1 MKDKIMAD
9 QNVKIKNNFFLLV
22 CKLGSFL
29 IAVSLILNCRSIW
42 GSITTGS
49 NLNALTFTSLII
61 GILLSFISVKNISVS
76 KYALNVLLFLSI
88 YIFIYLI
95 QPINNSQLLNIF
107 LIGFSFLFVY
117 LYVTIFSRTVVID
130 ILIKDY
136 INLLVLISIVSLFFW
151 IFGSIFKIIR
161 PTGLVFSN
169 WGAEYGRP
177 TVVNSYYGIYYE
189 TQTLNN
195 VIRNSAIFTEAP
207 MASLNFI
214 IAFLFQSLV
223 IKHDKHRLLKEI
235 ILILG
240 VLSTMS
246 STGYIALLIIL
257 VMKLFLLDYKNKG
270 IIFPFVFILS
280 VISLIIIHYL
290 LVSKLE
296 NASGQTRADDF
307 RAGYEAWKLHPYI
320 GSGLNNN
327 LYQNFMANWRGN
339 NLGFSNTIM
348 DILAS
353 GGIYI
358 FALYLISSIYA
369 IITSLKES
377 NINNIIF
384 IIIVVY
390 LFVTTIFT
398 NTYILFFLFI
408 FMVVNSSLN
417 KKGRIE

>member
-9 QNVKIKNNFFLLV
+9 QNVKIKNKAFLAV

-42 GSITTGS
+42 GSITINNLGMFTFGS
-49 NLNALTFTSLII
+49 LVI
-61 GILLSFISVKNISVS
+61 GILFSFMSVININVP

-95 QPINNSQLLNIF
+95 QPINNSRLSDAF
-107 LIGFSFLFVY
+107 FIGFSFLSIY
-117 LYVTIFSRTVVID
+117 LYTIIFFNTFVID
-130 ILIKDY
+130 ILIKYY
-136 INLLVLISIVSLFFW
+136 INLLVLICIVSLFFW

-161 PTGLVFSN
+161 PTGFVLSN
-169 WGAEYGRP
+169 WGAQYGRP
-177 TVVNSYYGIYYE
+177 NIVNSYYNIYFE

-223 IKHDKHRLLKEI
+223 NKNDKYHLLKEI
-235 ILILG
+235 ILVLG
-240 VLSTMS
+240 ILSTMS
-246 STGYIALLIIL
+246 STGYIALLIIF
-257 VMKLFLLDYKNKG
+257 VMKSFFLDYKNKG
-270 IIFPFVFILS
+270 FFLPFILILS
-280 VISLIIIHYL
+280 IVSLLIIHYL
-290 LVSKLE
+290 LISKLE

-307 RAGYEAWKLHPYI
+307 RAGYEAWKLHPYM

-348 DILAS
+348 DVLVS

-358 FALYLISSIYA
+358 FILYLISIIYSV
-369 IITSLKES
+369 IVSLKTH
-377 NINNIIF
+377 NLNNIIF
-384 IIIVVY
+384 IVVVAY
-390 LFVTTIFT
+390 LFITTIFT

-408 FMVVNSSLN
+408 FIVINSLKN
-417 KKGRIE
+417 KLVQ

>member
-1 MKDKIMAD
+1 MKMKDKIMAD
-9 QNVKIKNNFFLLV
+9 QNVKIKNKAFLAV

-42 GSITTGS
+42 GSITINNLGMFTFGS
-49 NLNALTFTSLII
+49 LVI
-61 GILLSFISVKNISVS
+61 GILFSFMSVININIP

-95 QPINNSQLLNIF
+95 QPINNSRLSDAF
-107 LIGFSFLFVY
+107 FIGFSFLSIY
-117 LYVTIFSRTVVID
+117 LYTIIFFNTFVID
-130 ILIKDY
+130 ILIKYY
-136 INLLVLISIVSLFFW
+136 INLLVLICIVSLFFW

-161 PTGLVFSN
+161 PTGFVLSN
-169 WGAEYGRP
+169 WGAQYGRP
-177 TVVNSYYGIYYE
+177 NIVNSYYNIYFE

-223 IKHDKHRLLKEI
+223 NKNDKYHLLKEI
-235 ILILG
+235 ILVLG
-240 VLSTMS
+240 ILSTMS
-246 STGYIALLIIL
+246 STGYIALLIIF
-257 VMKLFLLDYKNKG
+257 VMKSFFLDYKNKG
-270 IIFPFVFILS
+270 FFLPFILILS
-280 VISLIIIHYL
+280 IVSLLIIHYL
-290 LVSKLE
+290 LISKLE

-307 RAGYEAWKLHPYI
+307 RAGYEAWKLHPYM

-348 DILAS
+348 DVLVS

-358 FALYLISSIYA
+358 FILYLISIIYSV
-369 IITSLKES
+369 IVSLKTH
-377 NINNIIF
+377 NLNNIIF
-384 IIIVVY
+384 IVVVAY
-390 LFVTTIFT
+390 LFITTIFT

-408 FMVVNSSLN
+408 FIVINSLKN
-417 KKGRIE
+417 KLVQ